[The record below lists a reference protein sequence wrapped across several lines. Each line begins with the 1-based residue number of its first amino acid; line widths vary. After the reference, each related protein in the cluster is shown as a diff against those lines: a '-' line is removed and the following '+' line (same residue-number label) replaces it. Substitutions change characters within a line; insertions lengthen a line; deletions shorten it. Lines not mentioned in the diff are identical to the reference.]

1 MIFVL
6 LTKHLGGEFSHSL
19 TELLCPFISL
29 SSSFFW
35 TRPPPQP
42 PAQQR
47 FITRRTLALHSNNR
61 MTRGGGT
68 EVNNSWHRR

>member
-6 LTKHLGGEFSHSL
+6 LTKHLGGEFSHSF
-19 TELLCPFISL
+19 TELLCPFIFL

-35 TRPPPQP
+35 TRP

-47 FITRRTLALHSNNR
+47 FITRRTLTLHSNNR
-61 MTRGGGT
+61 MTRGGET

>member
-19 TELLCPFISL
+19 TELLCPLIFL

-35 TRPPPQP
+35 TRPP
-42 PAQQR
+42 AQQR
-47 FITRRTLALHSNNR
+47 FITRRALTLHSNDR
-61 MTRGGGT
+61 MTRRGGT